1 MVEKPLGKCIT
12 TKILNSTYVV
22 KERNG
27 FCYNDFLPS
36 QAIVC
41 FLLHNKVRDYLDK
54 QKKLR
59 NFQFLTQVCMIL
71 QLKTVS
77 TLPID
82 RGGHILSSNLRRYDF
97 REEDACLVVK

>member
-41 FLLHNKVRDYLDK
+41 FLLHNKVNE
-54 QKKLR
+54 KKKELSIPHSSVHDLAAE
-59 NFQFLTQVCMIL
+59 NSFHLTY
-71 QLKTVS
+71 
-77 TLPID
+77 
-82 RGGHILSSNLRRYDF
+82 R
-97 REEDACLVVK
+97 

>member
-41 FLLHNKVRDYLDK
+41 FLLHNKVN
-54 QKKLR
+54 KKKER

-82 RGGHILSSNLRRYDF
+82 RGGHILLSHSRRYDF
-97 REEDACLVVK
+97 GEEDACLVVK